1 MNELSDLQFWLA
13 ALQIVWINLLL
24 SGDNAVVIAM
34 ACRGLR
40 PRERRWGIT
49 LGAAVA
55 SLLLITFS
63 SVMTA
68 LLTLPYLR
76 LIGAAAL
83 LWIAIGLVG
92 PKEHEAADGSK
103 AAESLGR
110 AVRIIV
116 LADFFM
122 SLDNAVAV
130 AALARGRYE
139 LIGLGLAVSIPIVYG
154 GSAIMLVLIRR
165 FPIIVWAGG
174 AMLGFVA
181 GELFADDP
189 VLSSWLRGVMEAH
202 VFSFL
207 PEAVRNAQ
215 RALGLDLT
223 DLVFGLLGA
232 AIVIVAG
239 LVQRRTGEGEQTTGH
254 D

>member
-103 AAESLGR
+103 
-110 AVRIIV
+110 
-116 LADFFM
+116 
-122 SLDNAVAV
+122 
-130 AALARGRYE
+130 
-139 LIGLGLAVSIPIVYG
+139 
-154 GSAIMLVLIRR
+154 
-165 FPIIVWAGG
+165 
-174 AMLGFVA
+174 
-181 GELFADDP
+181 
-189 VLSSWLRGVMEAH
+189 
-202 VFSFL
+202 
-207 PEAVRNAQ
+207 
-215 RALGLDLT
+215 
-223 DLVFGLLGA
+223 
-232 AIVIVAG
+232 
-239 LVQRRTGEGEQTTGH
+239 
-254 D
+254 